1 MVAEKNEATLW
12 RMQDIFY
19 SLAHIN
25 SAINTYV
32 HTGMARTLDAAS
44 PAGGIWCHN
53 GATRM

>member
-25 SAINTYV
+25 SAINSYV
-32 HTGMARTLDAAS
+32 HIGMARISNAAS